1 MSGSI
6 GVRGL
11 GVWGSRPGANVSPRG
26 DDTCRPCRLLV
37 SGSTSVPLS
46 LRV

>member
-26 DDTCRPCRLLV
+26 DDTCRLLV
-37 SGSTSVPLS
+37 SGSTSVPLG